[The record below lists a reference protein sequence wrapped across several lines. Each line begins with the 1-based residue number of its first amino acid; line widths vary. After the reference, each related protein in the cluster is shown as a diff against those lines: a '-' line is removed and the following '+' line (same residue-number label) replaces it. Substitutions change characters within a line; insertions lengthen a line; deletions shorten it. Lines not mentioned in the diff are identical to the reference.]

1 MGDRASI
8 IIRQHNANDQGI
20 EIYGH
25 WAGVGIVNNL
35 QKALTR
41 AEDRWNDEEYF
52 TRIVIQN
59 ILNDIAIAHS
69 STGCGIGICEN
80 YKKSGHGDLEYPPV
94 IADATERKVFI
105 GNCVFYFRDI
115 VDMDSNV
122 VLQMLQGAMLG
133 NDIDENEY

>member
-8 IIRQHNANDQGI
+8 IIRQYDNSDQGI

-25 WAGVGIVNNL
+25 WAGVGIVNKL
-35 QKALTR
+35 QDALKY

-59 ILNDIAIAHS
+59 ILDDIARPHS
-69 STGCGIGICEN
+69 SSGCGIGICKN
-80 YKKSGHGDLEYPPV
+80 YKKSRHGDLEYPPV
-94 IADATERKVFI
+94 TVDATEKKVFI
-105 GNCVFYFRDI
+105 GKSIFYFRDI

-133 NDIDENEY
+133 NETDTE